1 MLELRNW
8 MSGVLPPPSTLAAIL
23 RALADVVVIG
33 EPREPDFRVIAGLFG
48 PSADARRLLRE
59 VEHLLAMP
67 CWPTRV
73 VHEHDVV
80 VESVE
85 IATCEARYR
94 LRRVYLPP
102 SVVCAPEPL
111 RLTLI
116 ERQPSPIPMAAEL
129 SRRFALT
136 ARESEVAALLASRLS
151 TAEVAQALGIS
162 PHTARRHVE
171 AVLRKLHVRSR
182 RLVANVVRGTTE
194 NGPYRRRHP

>member
-8 MSGVLPPPSTLAAIL
+8 MSGAVPSPSALAAVL
-23 RALADVVVIG
+23 RALADVVIVG
-33 EPREPDFRVIAGLFG
+33 EPGEPDFQAIGDLFG

-59 VEHLLAMP
+59 VEHLLTMP
-67 CWPTRV
+67 RWPTRTV
-73 VHEHDVV
+73 QDEEVI

-94 LRRVYLPP
+94 LRRVYLSPA
-102 SVVCAPEPL
+102 VLCAPEPL
-111 RLTLI
+111 RLTLL
-116 ERQPSPIPMAAEL
+116 ERQPSPIPTAAEL